1 MDIVVSADRSDLR
14 AEAGSIMLNMAGKK
28 GKKTAGAS
36 DVPAKKL
43 STLLPPSQS
52 QNNLTFLLQ
61 ATPSELP
68 GLSLADLQED
78 EDFEEATLEE
88 LLDEAR
94 DLPQQPSALWVVA
107 TRQLTGVPL
116 PHPDTGKLVD
126 PWLIIVLDA
135 LTGEMLFAEPHPLP
149 SNEQIAEALVLC
161 MLEPNDGSA
170 PLRPARILTEDG
182 PLALSLHMMLARLG
196 VKVERQD
203 LPGLNE
209 ALAQMVG
216 ALEGHLGEEL
226 SGPQAPVFLA
236 GLPADETEALVVAF
250 RRFLAAEPWEVFS
263 GRKAVYVSWNATAH
277 REAGQFYATLMG
289 LAGQEFGL
297 SLYPDWVTYALHLYN
312 FSAFDVQQGLDA
324 TGGTEALMLS
334 DPDILHP
341 DDLATLYAAGADPQ
355 SLPGLLRIG
364 PDGPLTP
371 LTPVA
376 LLPLVLEMLA
386 ERAEGRRSPVTT
398 LNSERDGV
406 RVRYPAGPRDELTVA
421 ERAGSVRVVMAYAPS
436 LAGQPA
442 GEVVLS
448 GPADMLFRK
457 AMGGLRAW
465 LDERDIRINPPFRLN
480 LMATESGA
488 GGEPEDALEP
498 PMIWESRAEL
508 PDLTLAHLGRMVRVQ
523 DTWFC
528 DLTAEWQPGKLDALS
543 IVSDFKP
550 GKKATKKRS
559 GP

>member
-1 MDIVVSADRSDLR
+1 
-14 AEAGSIMLNMAGKK
+14 MAGKK
-28 GKKTAGAS
+28 GGKAAGAPKM
-36 DVPAKKL
+36 PAKKPR
-43 STLLPPSQS
+43 TILPPSES
-52 QNNLTFLLQ
+52 QTNLTLLLQ
-61 ATPSELP
+61 AASFELP
-68 GLSLADLQED
+68 GLFLADLQED
-78 EDFEEATLEE
+78 PEEATLEE

-126 PWLIIVLDA
+126 PWLMIVLDA
-135 LTGEMLFAEPHPLP
+135 RTGEMLFAEPHPLP
-149 SNEQIAEALVLC
+149 SSEQIAEALLLC

-170 PLRPARILTEDG
+170 PLRPAQILTEDG
-182 PLALSLHMMLARLG
+182 PLALSLHMILTGLG

-216 ALEGHLGEEL
+216 ELESHLGEEM
-226 SGPQAPVFLA
+226 SGPQAKAPVFLA
-236 GLPADETEALVVAF
+236 GVPADETEALVAAF

-263 GRKAVYVSWNATAH
+263 GTKPVYVAWNATPD

-289 LAGQEFGL
+289 RAGQEFGL
-297 SLYPDWVTYALHLYN
+297 TLYPDWLNYALHIYN
-312 FSAFDVQQGLDA
+312 FSPYDLQQSLEA
-324 TGGTEALMLS
+324 TGGTEALVLS
-334 DPDILHP
+334 VSDRLHP
-341 DDLATLYAAGADPQ
+341 DDLAAMYVAGADLQ

-376 LLPLVLEMLA
+376 LLPLVLDILA
-386 ERAEGRRSPVTT
+386 ERAESRSSAVTSLT
-398 LNSERDGV
+398 SERGGV
-406 RVRYPAGPRDELTVA
+406 RIRYPAGPRDELSVA
-421 ERAGSVRVVMAYAPS
+421 ERAGSVRVVMEYAPNMV
-436 LAGQPA
+436 GRPA

-465 LDERDIRINPPFRLN
+465 LDERDIQTSPPFRLN
-480 LMATESGA
+480 LSASESGA
-488 GGEPEDALEP
+488 GSEPEDYLEP
-498 PMIWESRAEL
+498 PLVWESRVEL
-508 PDLTLAHLGRMVRVQ
+508 PDLTLAHLARMSKFQ
-523 DTWFC
+523 DAWFC

-543 IVSDFKP
+543 IVSDFQP
-550 GKKATKKRS
+550 GKKATKK
-559 GP
+559 